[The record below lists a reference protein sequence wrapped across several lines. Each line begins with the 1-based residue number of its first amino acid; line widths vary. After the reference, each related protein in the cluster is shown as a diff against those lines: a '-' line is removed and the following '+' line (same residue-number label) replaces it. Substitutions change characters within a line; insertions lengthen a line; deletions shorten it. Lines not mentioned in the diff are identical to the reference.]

1 MEEIYKQRI
10 DKYYYIEE
18 VIKEFPNL
26 CIKRDS
32 KNKRYI
38 YDTKKDVSI
47 IKLNNIL
54 GTPEKSKDG
63 ESWKAVI
70 LDKKK
75 AINLAIKIIPIK
87 NLEFNKRE
95 IQIMDIIKKNILDK
109 DCPHFN
115 LMYDNFICNHNK
127 KYIFESKLIQE
138 KINEL
143 EKMVEFN
150 NSLENVNKKI
160 SEYEPNVYEIFI
172 ENYNIFKKTIDT
184 ITGDLK
190 EKILSLKDYPVKS
203 LIILNELADTDLV
216 THINSY
222 TSFEDDLDDILS
234 IIYQIILGLLA
245 LTNMHI
251 AHLDLHTGNIFIN
264 KLNKKVDIN
273 YKISK
278 EYFKITTK
286 NFAKI
291 SDFGR
296 SWYFSSININDK
308 ICHQVYKELSRFFPI
323 YYNIE
328 DLKTK
333 DIFIKNIK
341 KIGPKFFHIYDFW
354 RIFKNIIL
362 SLEKIFN
369 IKLRNTDNIIIKKII
384 GLLDGFE
391 NHIISIITN
400 KVNSI
405 IYQIY
410 DQVIYEIIN
419 LIKMKDSPKYYYII
433 KFLKKFKE
441 N

>member
-1 MEEIYKQRI
+1 MEELYKQRI

-26 CIKRDS
+26 CIKRDT
-32 KNKRYI
+32 KNNRFI
-38 YDTKKDVSI
+38 YDIKKNTSI

-63 ESWKAVI
+63 ESWKAII

-75 AINLAIKIIPIK
+75 GVNLAVKIIPIK

-95 IQIMDIIKKNILDK
+95 IQIMNIIKKRILNK
-109 DCPHFN
+109 GCPHFN

-150 NSLENVNKKI
+150 NSLEDVNKKI
-160 SEYEPNVYEIFI
+160 LEYEPNVYEIFI
-172 ENYNIFKKTIDT
+172 ENYNIFKKTIGS

-190 EKILSLKDYPVKS
+190 EKITSLKDYPLKS
-203 LIILNELADTDLV
+203 LIILNELADTDLA

-234 IIYQIILGLLA
+234 IIYQIILGLLT

-251 AHLDLHTGNIFIN
+251 THLDLHTGNIFIN
-264 KLNKKVDIN
+264 KLNKKIDIN

-296 SWYFSSININDK
+296 SWYFDTKNINEM

-341 KIGPKFFHIYDFW
+341 KIGPIFFHIYDFW

-369 IKLRNTDNIIIKKII
+369 IKLRNTDNIIFKKII
-384 GLLDGFE
+384 ALLDGFE
-391 NHIISIITN
+391 NHIISLISD
-400 KVNSI
+400 KVNNI

-410 DQVIYEIIN
+410 ESDIYMIIN
-419 LIKMKDSPKYYYII
+419 LIKIKENPKYYYTI
-433 KFLKKFKE
+433 
-441 N
+441 